1 MMNNYENDK
10 LLQDEEKFPV
20 LEAMCQLMR
29 MTPDRTKLLE
39 VERWKEMLTAKEIL
53 EEILREMGEETA
65 VRIQMELSFS
75 AAALTVEL
83 EDFYVLKPEKFVE
96 IIRLADN
103 FEIYPLLNG
112 GMRMGFMFYRM
123 MKTVK

>member
-1 MMNNYENDK
+1 MMNNCENDE
-10 LLQDEEKFPV
+10 LLRDEEKFPV

-39 VERWKEMLTAKEIL
+39 VERWKEMLTAKEFL
-53 EEILREMGEETA
+53 EEILREIGEETT
-65 VRIQMELSFS
+65 VRIHMDLSFS

-103 FEIYPLLNG
+103 FEVYPLRNG
-112 GMRMGFMFYRM
+112 GMRMGFTFCRM
-123 MKTVK
+123 MRTVK